1 MKANLFG
8 RMATLTLL
16 VTLAAPVQLWAQQHR
31 YKVID
36 LGTLGGE
43 FSSGFGV
50 NDLGW
55 ADGYSTLPGETI
67 THAFVWQNGVMTDI
81 GTPGLNSLA
90 AYPFNDADGVAILAE
105 VSALDPSQ
113 PPEDFC
119 GFGTHR
125 GCPPFVWKDGVLT
138 QLPTLGGNNGHASQ
152 VNDLGDVSGVA
163 ENSTPDP
170 SCMPQA
176 CVESIC
182 PYQQLQTE
190 PVLWKN
196 GQIKALQTLQGDPDG
211 NGLVINNNGDVA
223 GTSGECI
230 GSNNEALHAV
240 LWPNGGTPID
250 LGNLG
255 GTTNH
260 HPQFINNSGQVV
272 GYSNLPGDQTNHAF
286 LWDGAMRDLGTLPGD
301 FSSGS
306 EAINDAG
313 LVGGFSCHKTGRCR
327 AFLWQKDVM
336 TDLNTLLIPGSTLF
350 LVDVNSIS
358 SAGELVGDAIDLRT
372 REQHAYLAIPVR
384 GEVVNDAISA
394 ESVGTLDPVLSEST
408 RQILEQRYRIP
419 GPQAT
424 LSPTTLTFPSTP
436 VGTTSPA
443 QYVTL
448 SNKGNGTLNVAN
460 ITASTYFAE
469 ANNCGPTL
477 ASNASC
483 MIGVTFTP
491 PTSGT
496 LDGTLSVTDNTKNS
510 PQTVSLT
517 GDGLP
522 SGPQAVLSPTTLTF
536 NTTSAVQPV
545 TLTNNGNGTLNIAN
559 ITISTNFAETNDCGP
574 AFTLASKASCTI
586 NVRFTATTTGTLE
599 GTLSVSDNTMNSPQT
614 VSLTGNTSGRC
625 TPEGMECPPQFPPCC
640 PGLTC
645 VPASSRAFCLAI

>member
-1 MKANLFG
+1 VAPNLDKRIKEVVVETNLFA
-8 RMATLTLL
+8 RMAMMILLATL
-16 VTLAAPVQLWAQQHR
+16 VVPVQSWAQQHR

-55 ADGYSTLPGETI
+55 ADGYSTLPAETI
-67 THAFVWQNGVMTDI
+67 THAFVWQDRVMTDI

-90 AYPFNDADGVAILAE
+90 AYPFNDVGEVAILAE

-152 VNDLGDVSGVA
+152 VNDLGEVSGVA

-170 SCMPQA
+170 TCKPQE

-182 PYQQLQTE
+182 PYQQLQTK

-196 GQIKALQTLQGDPDG
+196 GQIQELLTWQDDPDG
-211 NGLVINNNGDVA
+211 NGLVINYNGDVA
-223 GTSGECI
+223 GTSGKCI
-230 GSNNEALHAV
+230 GSANEALHAV
-240 LWPNGGTPID
+240 LWRNGGTPID

-260 HPQFINNSGQVV
+260 HPQFINNLGQVV

-286 LWDGAMRDLGTLPGD
+286 LWDGVMRDLGTLPGD
-301 FSSGS
+301 FSSGG

-313 LVGGFSCHKTGRCR
+313 LVGGFSCHRTGRCR
-327 AFLWQKDVM
+327 AFLWQNDVM
-336 TDLNTLLIPGSTLF
+336 TDLNPLLIPGSTLF
-350 LVDVNSIS
+350 LVDVNSIN

-372 REQHAYLAIPVR
+372 REQHAYLAIPVQ
-384 GEVVNDAISA
+384 GEVANDVTSA
-394 ESVGTLDPVLSEST
+394 ESVGTLDPALSGST
-408 RQILEQRYRIP
+408 RQILEQRLGGGRYRIP

-424 LSPTTLTFPSTP
+424 LSPTTLTFPSTL

-448 SNKGNGTLNVAN
+448 SNNGNGTLNIAN
-460 ITASTYFAE
+460 ITVTDYFDE
-469 ANNCGPTL
+469 TNNCGPTL
-477 ASNASC
+477 TSKASC
-483 MIGVTFTP
+483 TFSVTFTP
-491 PTSGT
+491 TTTGT

-510 PQTVSLT
+510 PQ
-517 GDGLP
+517 
-522 SGPQAVLSPTTLTF
+522 A
-536 NTTSAVQPV
+536 
-545 TLTNNGNGTLNIAN
+545 
-559 ITISTNFAETNDCGP
+559 
-574 AFTLASKASCTI
+574 
-586 NVRFTATTTGTLE
+586 
-599 GTLSVSDNTMNSPQT
+599 
-614 VSLTGNTSGRC
+614 VSLTGNGLPSGGVCSTQGR
-625 TPEGMECPPQFPPCC
+625 ECGALQLPPCC
-640 PGLTC
+640 PGLVC
-645 VPASSRAFCLAI
+645 VPASTRAFCEP